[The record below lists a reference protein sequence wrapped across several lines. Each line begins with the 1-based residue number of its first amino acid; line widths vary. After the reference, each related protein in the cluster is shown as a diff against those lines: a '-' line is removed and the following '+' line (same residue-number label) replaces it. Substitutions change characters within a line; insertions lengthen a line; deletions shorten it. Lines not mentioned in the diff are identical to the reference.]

1 MKIKDNDIKRDNE
14 RFGKKNSKDSISY
27 ESYFARAND
36 IFLEHKNDMDYFC
49 ADGVSELAI
58 GAALREIAEGNNV
71 TLMWFDSRARVATP
85 VICCV
90 LVADIDAVFK
100 YFATAPLAPYECKV
114 TRLPDLISDVQNPTF
129 LFATAA
135 VCINN
140 TEEFANAEIE
150 WGPKGQKYC
159 FLIQWSAI
167 KILSLDANI
176 SKFAAL
182 SLSGAILP

>member
-1 MKIKDNDIKRDNE
+1 
-14 RFGKKNSKDSISY
+14 
-27 ESYFARAND
+27 
-36 IFLEHKNDMDYFC
+36 MDYFC

-71 TLMWFDSRARVATP
+71 TLMWFDSRAESGYASYMLRSY
-85 VICCV
+85 
-90 LVADIDAVFK
+90 ADIDAVFK

-140 TEEFANAEIE
+140 TEEFANAANRMGAERTEIL
-150 WGPKGQKYC
+150 

-167 KILSLDANI
+167 KIPSLDANI